1 MSPSL
6 TEAPAAA
13 RLRVVVMRLVKIMRR
28 DAASDLTASMLSAL
42 TSIEDQGAM
51 RISALAA
58 AESVDPSVATR
69 LVSAL
74 EERRYVE
81 RRDDPED
88 RRACVIDLTPTGRR
102 TLERL
107 WVERAAGIAVRLERL
122 SAKERSAVEAAL
134 PALEK
139 LIAD

>member
-1 MSPSL
+1 MSPVL
-6 TEAPAAA
+6 TEAPTAA
-13 RLRVVVMRLVKIMRR
+13 RLRFVVTRLVKIMRR
-28 DAASDLTASMLSAL
+28 DADAGLSPSLLSAL
-42 TSIEDQGAM
+42 ATLEDHGAL

-81 RRDDPED
+81 RGDDPDD
-88 RRACVIDLTPTGRR
+88 RRACVVALTAKGRK

-107 WVERAAGIAVRLERL
+107 WVERAATLAARLERL
-122 SAKERSAVEAAL
+122 DARDVRAIEAAL
-134 PALEK
+134 PALER
-139 LIAD
+139 LLED